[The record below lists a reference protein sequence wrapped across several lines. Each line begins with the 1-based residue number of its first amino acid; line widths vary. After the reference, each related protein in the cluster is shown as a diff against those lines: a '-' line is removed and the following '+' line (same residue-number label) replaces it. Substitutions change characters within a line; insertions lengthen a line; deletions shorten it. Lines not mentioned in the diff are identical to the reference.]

1 MDRTKRSRRGTCYIP
16 IGVNNYLCTFLGAYL
31 HVFRKIFGQSKK
43 KQYLCNRVQNRSPK
57 FDDMKRT
64 IAKAIYSLKNIR
76 EARGFEDRGGMAASQ
91 TRRASFFLQ
100 AHSDDGMWRSPVAQ
114 RSGGPEVASS
124 NLVIPTSIEGNG
136 NNFHFLFLY
145 SVVLPNLFE

>member
-1 MDRTKRSRRGTCYIP
+1 
-16 IGVNNYLCTFLGAYL
+16 
-31 HVFRKIFGQSKK
+31 
-43 KQYLCNRVQNRSPK
+43 
-57 FDDMKRT
+57 
-64 IAKAIYSLKNIR
+64 
-76 EARGFEDRGGMAASQ
+76 MAASQ

-136 NNFHFLFLY
+136 NIFISFFLC
-145 SVVLPNLFE
+145 SVVLPAVQDLRRTSCHPDKKNNHLFFQVVISFPVVSC